1 MITTNVDVYKNRVKA
16 PDKAVI
22 NYEKKDDFYHT
33 EIIIQ
38 NNKATGKGST
48 LYESLLQIRKIIE
61 PHGWL
66 IGVTASKRNAGPVI
80 KNVGNNEDSV
90 SVIENST
97 YVTYPALGFADINDV
112 EDVHHQK
119 QHFTEALDRVLK
131 IEENEKYF
139 KQEAKTV
146 KGGDH
151 NRFTPILSLIT
162 TTLSVA
168 YTPLAFLLGPSAFT
182 ILNKEYGVDLLTFLL
197 SVVIFGAILFSL
209 AICVALENVFI
220 MRRTS
225 LNLFMAIG
233 GPLIATAIMF
243 AIAIAS
249 FLTKLGA
256 AVDQFSTLFQ

>member
-22 NYEKKDDFYHT
+22 NYEKKDNLYHA

-38 NNKATGKGST
+38 NNKASGKGST
-48 LYESLLQIRKIIE
+48 LYEALLQIRNIIE

-66 IGVTASKRNAGPVI
+66 IGVTASKRNAGPVV
-80 KNVGNNEDSV
+80 KNLGNNEDSV

-97 YVTYPALGFADINDV
+97 YVVYPALSYADIEDV

-119 QHFTEALDRVLK
+119 QHFTEELNRVLK

-139 KQEAKTV
+139 KQEAKV
-146 KGGDH
+146 VRGGDH
-151 NRFTPILSLIT
+151 NRFTPILSVLT
-162 TTLSVA
+162 TGLSVA
-168 YTPLAFLLGPSAFT
+168 YMPLVFLLGPNSFT
-182 ILNKEYGVDLLTFLL
+182 LLNKEYDVDLLTFFL
-197 SVVIFGAILFSL
+197 SVVIFGTIIYAL

-225 LNLFMAIG
+225 FNLFIAIC
-233 GPLIATAIMF
+233 GPLIATAVMF
-243 AIAIAS
+243 TMSIAS
-249 FLTKLGA
+249 LLNNIAESIDQLTKA
-256 AVDQFSTLFQ
+256 FQ